1 MNSVLHMNFFRF
13 KMDFELKFWEVEVCF
28 DFRKLIKI
36 ARNGI
41 KIQELAWRL
50 KIQFGTL
57 FMLQTFSKSPQFLN

>member
-1 MNSVLHMNFFRF
+1 MNFFRF
-13 KMDFELKFWEVEVCF
+13 KMDFELNFWEVEVCF

-57 FMLQTFSKSPQFLN
+57 FMLQTFSKSPQVLN